1 MSFFVNKKQVSELFH
16 VQNSRLEIVDLYSV
30 SVSVS
35 PSGAV
40 LLFPIL
46 VAESFQLLKMHR
58 ETSGILGHG
67 VAYKAPEPL
76 VL

>member
-1 MSFFVNKKQVSELFH
+1 M
-16 VQNSRLEIVDLYSV
+16 DLYSV